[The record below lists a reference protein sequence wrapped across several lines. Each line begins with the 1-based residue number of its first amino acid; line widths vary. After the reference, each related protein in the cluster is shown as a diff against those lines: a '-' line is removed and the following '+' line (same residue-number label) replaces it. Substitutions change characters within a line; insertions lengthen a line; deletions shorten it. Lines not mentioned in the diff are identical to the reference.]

1 MDILRQSLA
10 PITNKAWEI
19 INEEAKETL
28 TSALTA
34 RKFVDVDGPKGI
46 DFAAVPLGEL
56 DVPKNQPKTKTQY
69 GVHKVMPLVELRM
82 PFELDIW
89 ELDNIAR
96 GKETIDVDN
105 LITAA
110 RQVAKFEEDLIYKG
124 FKAAQIEGLLECT
137 EHPKLQLAGNYD
149 KLCDLLSQAIIAFKQ
164 EAIEGEFN
172 LVVGNDLYQYIN
184 SYNKGYPT
192 KKLVESI
199 INGDII
205 LSESIEGGL
214 LVARRGGDFRLTLG
228 QDMSIGYESHSNR
241 KVQLYFTESL
251 TFQVLDPAAV
261 IVLQ

>member
-56 DVPKNQPKTKTQY
+56 DVPKNQSKTKIQY

-228 QDMSIGYESHSNR
+228 QDMSIGYESHNNR